1 MRRIYKA
8 KVKLKFGSAM
18 RKANFVENVRE
29 LRIAVLTGTTD
40 IEGYNKY
47 IASKNVSSFFVA
59 YFRFVFVFS
68 LFCFCLLFTQII
80 HCIMVLKLSILP

>member
-1 MRRIYKA
+1 
-8 KVKLKFGSAM
+8 M

-29 LRIAVLTGTTD
+29 LTIAVLTGTTD

-47 IASKNVSSFFVA
+47 IPSKNVSSFVVA
-59 YFRFVFVFS
+59 YFRFGFVFS